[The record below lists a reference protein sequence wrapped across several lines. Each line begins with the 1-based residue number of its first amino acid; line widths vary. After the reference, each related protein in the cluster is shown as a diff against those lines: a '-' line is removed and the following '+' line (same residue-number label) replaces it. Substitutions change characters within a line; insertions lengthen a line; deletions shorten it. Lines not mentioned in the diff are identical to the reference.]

1 MNLIRFQCAFV
12 FLLTSLILK
21 SQGDDLPWT
30 NDCSI
35 EVCPSWVFGN
45 GSSIAGA
52 PWEGIDLNFEC
63 SLDGPA
69 GPYNQWAGGIGDMQ
83 PAAPMNST
91 TAGNGLLIVDSD
103 LFGLDAN
110 YDASWIE
117 NSWVQTSTPINC
129 SANEAVQI
137 SFQTRYRCWDNGS
150 SDDSEKCLIEISRD
164 GVNWPDI
171 SSFSELEG
179 TVDYGDGPIDSRFE
193 VFPGFESGSQTNNPD
208 IINLDISSAAGG
220 QEEVWLRF
228 RWAGTWGY
236 SWEIDDIVIDA
247 PPESD
252 LRIADYSSFTDFLN
266 TGMLEYG
273 VIPIGQIPAVL
284 GAVLA
289 ENAGTNFQTGVG
301 LNVNING
308 QNIAAS
314 EQIQLAYGEE
324 QLISVGYSLPNEI
337 GNYEIE
343 LEIFSDL
350 TDETPMNNGALSNV
364 EMSQYTYARDNG
376 LMSGLF
382 PNDGSMN
389 FIALNRFDIYN
400 DVTIYAVDVAVAA
413 TSDDGTPIQAH
424 LYDSNDPSFLNES
437 YGGLIS
443 SSPVL
448 SLNQDFT
455 NTDNQ
460 TQVTWY
466 TLVLD
471 EPYTAVIGDAISVGF
486 EHFGGEN
493 VQIGEAQAAY
503 NNTSFYNGQFGGG
516 GEFGWYFTNE
526 TPMIRMNLDP
536 EAANTSS
543 PGCTNEMACN
553 FSSTAT
559 EDDGSCIYPGC
570 QDSTATNYD
579 PVAGCASECIY
590 LTYDCSSI
598 GLAAWSNEEIGLFP
612 EWQQALQ
619 GVEWEGEW
627 VFNVPETV
635 VEPQS
640 GVSYDVHHVEWGLAE
655 GLPDWLDSS
664 GFALGELNANSQY
677 CISASGIPNSPDINE
692 IMVSAEVFI
701 SIFGQAFSIG
711 EQTFSSWLEV
721 IENPNPIPGCTYPTA
736 LNYLAFA
743 SDDDGSCL
751 FAGCTDENAGNFNS
765 LATIDDGS
773 CCDDCDANTDSNCAA
788 DNDGDGVV
796 TVSDL
801 LILLGEFGT
810 ACE

>member
-1 MNLIRFQCAFV
+1 LDFV
-12 FLLTSLILK
+12 
-21 SQGDDLPWT
+21 
-30 NDCSI
+30 
-35 EVCPSWVFGN
+35 
-45 GSSIAGA
+45 
-52 PWEGIDLNFEC
+52 
-63 SLDGPA
+63 
-69 GPYNQWAGGIGDMQ
+69 
-83 PAAPMNST
+83 
-91 TAGNGLLIVDSD
+91 
-103 LFGLDAN
+103 
-110 YDASWIE
+110 
-117 NSWVQTSTPINC
+117 
-129 SANEAVQI
+129 
-137 SFQTRYRCWDNGS
+137 
-150 SDDSEKCLIEISRD
+150 
-164 GVNWPDI
+164 
-171 SSFSELEG
+171 
-179 TVDYGDGPIDSRFE
+179 
-193 VFPGFESGSQTNNPD
+193 
-208 IINLDISSAAGG
+208 
-220 QEEVWLRF
+220 
-228 RWAGTWGY
+228 
-236 SWEIDDIVIDA
+236 
-247 PPESD
+247 
-252 LRIADYSSFTDFLN
+252 
-266 TGMLEYG
+266 
-273 VIPIGQIPAVL
+273 
-284 GAVLA
+284 
-289 ENAGTNFQTGVG
+289 
-301 LNVNING
+301 
-308 QNIAAS
+308 
-314 EQIQLAYGEE
+314 
-324 QLISVGYSLPNEI
+324 
-337 GNYEIE
+337 
-343 LEIFSDL
+343 
-350 TDETPMNNGALSNV
+350 
-364 EMSQYTYARDNG
+364 
-376 LMSGLF
+376 
-382 PNDGSMN
+382 
-389 FIALNRFDIYN
+389 ALNRFDIYN

-413 TSDDGTPIQAH
+413 TSDDGASIQAH
-424 LYDSNDPSFLNES
+424 LYDSNDPNFPFELTS
-437 YGGLIS
+437 IM

-448 SLNQDFT
+448 SLNQVNT
-455 NTDNQ
+455 NSDNE
-460 TQVTWY
+460 TQITWY
-466 TLVLD
+466 TLVLE
-471 EPYTAVIGDAISVGF
+471 EPYPLVTGDAISVGF
-486 EHFGGEN
+486 EHFGQAFN
-493 VQIGEAQAAY
+493 VQIGEAQTALPC
-503 NNTSFYNGQFGGG
+503 TSYGVSPVNSNPLCL
-516 GEFGWYFTNE
+516 TS

-536 EAANTSS
+536 EAANTNS

-553 FSSTAT
+553 FSATAT

-598 GLAAWSNEEIGLFP
+598 GIAAWSNEEIGLFP

-751 FAGCTDENAGNFNS
+751 FAGCTDEDAGNFNS